1 VYEAYGID
9 QIQKPEVRQR
19 VKSDYMKRVGGEEER
34 DGKQSKRLPRKMV
47 YFKRHKSRTVDV

>member
-34 DGKQSKRLPRKMV
+34 DGKQSKRLPRKIV
-47 YFKRHKSRTVDV
+47 YFKRHKSYC